1 MLTTRTVSI
10 DLTERERKEAA
21 TARRFP
27 VSVSSE
33 APVSRRDWQS
43 GETFSEILSH
53 SPDAIDLSRAPLP
66 LLECHDR
73 SRVNVGIVTGLRV
86 EGGKLRGELQ
96 LGASQRATELA
107 ADIAAGIVTGI
118 SVGYSVTEI
127 VRDEKAKTLTATR
140 WMPHEVSIAPVPAD
154 FTVGINRSAE
164 MPTSN
169 IPESPAVQQPDT
181 TNRED
186 AAVLAERNR
195 ASTIRSVVAK
205 AGLETT
211 FADNLVSRGVPVDE
225 ARAAVLNELADRSEA
240 TQINGQ
246 LRVDAFGPSIT
257 AGNGD
262 DFRHAAVDALLI
274 RSGIPVEKPHAAARD
289 LSPSI
294 GEIARTCLSRA
305 GKRSFW
311 GAPTGARLFARALA
325 TSDFPLILLGALH
338 ASIRR
343 GYETEPQSHR
353 AWVRPVSVPDF
364 RLQHR
369 PILGSAPSLE
379 QVNEGGEYRHGALD
393 EDSTSYKIAKYGKIV
408 SLTWEALVNDT
419 FDAFL
424 RIQPALGQAARRL
437 ESDLVYE
444 LLGANAGLGPVMQDG
459 TALFDASHGN
469 LVDPAAAFSASLI
482 AVGRTLLRKQTAVG
496 GGFLA
501 LAPRHLICPPELET
515 DAELLIANASRRTS
529 VEKATAEW
537 LGSLNLV
544 VEPRLAADAVFLAA
558 DNGQIDTVE
567 LGLLDENFGGPV
579 IEEEREFG
587 RDVVRWKV
595 RHVCGAKVL
604 DWRGLVRIPID
615 SE

>member
-43 GETFSEILSH
+43 GETFSEILRH
-53 SPDAIDLSRAPLP
+53 TPEAVDLSRAPLP
-66 LLECHDR
+66 VIEGHDR
-73 SRVNVGIVTGLRV
+73 SKANIAIVTGLRV

-96 LGASQRATELA
+96 FGNSQRATELV
-107 ADIAAGIVTGI
+107 ADVAAGIVRWLSI
-118 SVGYSVTEI
+118 GYLINEF
-127 VRDEKAKTLTATR
+127 VRDEEARTLTATR
-140 WMPHEVSIAPVPAD
+140 WTPHEVSIVSVPAD
-154 FTVGINRSAE
+154 FTVGINRSAD
-164 MPTSN
+164 MPDSTN
-169 IPESPAVQQPDT
+169 PESPAVPT
-181 TNRED
+181 TANREE
-186 AAVLAERNR
+186 ASILAERNR
-195 ASTIRSVVAK
+195 ALTIRSVVAQ

-211 FADNLVSRGVPVDE
+211 FADALVNRGASVEE
-225 ARAAVLNELADRSEA
+225 ARSAILNELADRSEA

-262 DFRHAAVDALLI
+262 DFQRAAVDALLI
-274 RSGIPVEKPHAAARD
+274 RAGVAVEKPHPAAHD
-289 LSPSI
+289 VSPSI
-294 GEIARTCLSRA
+294 GEIARTCLSRS
-305 GKRSFW
+305 GQRSFW
-311 GAPTGARLFARALA
+311 GAPKGAKLFERALS
-325 TSDFPLILLGALH
+325 TSDFPAILAGALH
-338 ASIRR
+338 ASVRR
-343 GYETEPQSHR
+343 GWEIEPQSHR

-369 PILGSAPSLE
+369 PILGSAPSLAK
-379 QVNEGGEYRHGALD
+379 VNESGEYTYGSLD

-408 SLTWEALVNDT
+408 SISWEALVNDNL
-419 FDAFL
+419 DAFL

-437 ESDLVYE
+437 EADLVYA
-444 LLGANAGLGPVMQDG
+444 LLAENAGLGPIMQDG

-482 AVGRTLLRKQTAVG
+482 AIGRTMIRRQTAIG
-496 GGFLA
+496 GGYLA

-515 DAELLIANASRRTS
+515 DAELLVANASRRTS

-579 IEEEREFG
+579 IEEDREFG
-587 RDVVRWKV
+587 RDVIRWKV

-604 DWRGLVRIPID
+604 DWRGLVRIPIA
-615 SE
+615 SK